1 MSTAT
6 MNEIVDTVERI
17 RRLDRILD
25 AKEAEIAA
33 AEAAMEAEVGY
44 KKTIAR
50 CRLQEATTAR
60 DAATAEYNELGASIP
75 APGELLYGFSVGRI
89 ADLRIKRS
97 DLQQDIENLR
107 QALGAEEA
115 TAKAGAWRPKGTPPP
130 PAVVK
135 LQLQIAEKECDITR
149 LDVEVQD
156 LMKNVRA
163 EEEMRAE
170 KRAFAAWMADETG
183 EVPAPESVRRRNAA
197 AHEEF
202 LATAV
207 RIEIVT
213 PAVCKRRAA
222 EKKAAA
228 EEAAR
233 VAAEEAE
240 WEAEEARWRAR
251 QAREVTKQK
260 EFFAS
265 LIAAN
270 KRRIAA
276 AAAADAVPEL
286 IVADA

>member
-1 MSTAT
+1 MSAVT

-25 AKEAEIAA
+25 AKEAEIAVA
-33 AEAAMEAEVGY
+33 AEAMEAEVGY

-60 DAATAEYNELGASIP
+60 DAAAAEYNELGASIP
-75 APGELLYGFSVGRI
+75 APDELLYGFSVGRI

-97 DLQQDIENLR
+97 DIQQDIESLR

-115 TAKAGAWRPKGTPPP
+115 KAKAGAWRPKGTPPP

-149 LDVEVQD
+149 VDVEIQD

-183 EVPAPESVRRRNAA
+183 EVPAPESVRKREAA
-197 AHEEF
+197 ALQEF

-213 PAVCKRRAA
+213 PAVVARRAA

-233 VAAEEAE
+233 VAAEEAA
-240 WEAEEARWRAR
+240 WASEEARWRAR
-251 QAREVTKQK
+251 RAREVTKRN

-270 KRRIAA
+270 KRRITAVA
-276 AAAADAVPEL
+276 TPELVIADA
-286 IVADA
+286 